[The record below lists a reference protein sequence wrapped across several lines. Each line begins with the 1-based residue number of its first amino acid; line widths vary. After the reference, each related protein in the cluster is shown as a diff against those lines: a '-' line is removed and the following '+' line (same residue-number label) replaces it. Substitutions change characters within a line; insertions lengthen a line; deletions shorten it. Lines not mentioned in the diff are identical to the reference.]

1 MKTTQQQPEG
11 GCGGGD
17 MELGAY
23 EKSRRIFMSELT
35 TYMSEHG
42 KPLGKIPIV
51 GGARVNLYDMFMVV
65 GLQNG
70 YHNVTNNKMWREVGD
85 QLSVLHSPLVS
96 FSALISLSQHG
107 VASVMTGPETVSH
120 SVMSQVAAVSVTL
133 SQSNKA

>member
-1 MKTTQQQPEG
+1 METTQQQPEG
-11 GCGGGD
+11 GCGGD
-17 MELGAY
+17 DLALGAY
-23 EKSRRIFMSELT
+23 EKSRRIFMSDLT
-35 TYMSEHG
+35 TYMSEQG

-85 QLSVLHSPLVS
+85 QLSVIHSLLFHS
-96 FSALISLSQHG
+96 QLLLSLSLHG

-120 SVMSQVAAVSVTL
+120 SMMS
-133 SQSNKA
+133 